1 MSSVVPKGRL
11 SAVVLIQ
18 TPLTLVTGQPPLAV
32 FSAVALIQAPLTLV
46 TGEVVAVSTAKA
58 LITTYSAEDS
68 KMTIGQYTPQT
79 ALGRVDFGMRAARAG
94 KDPMAELQT
103 LAMNDQLLRQREQE
117 MHMKSLE
124 AQTKQQEAALK
135 VQTDEATRLNGITA
149 GVQDYFSTNGKY
161 LSNLMNSGDQ
171 NGVENVLHSLSSSLN
186 ASPEEILNN
195 IPGGIGNLSAYASD
209 MEDQF
214 KYQSLHDEKSLS
226 DAALETQKSG
236 LTEGR
241 DIRGDARDVW
251 IAQKKADYDA
261 LIAQKKAD
269 YDAQIAQEDADYD
282 ARIARKVE
290 EQSIKDE
297 KAKTKASQLR
307 EDTITAGGK
316 FDAETVQ
323 KIYSRGMGD
332 KELTQA
338 TISAR
343 SVLTKLLLDKDITTK
358 EMKSKQIGGIKMES
372 LSLKF
377 GVALQKQ
384 YTKLVDA
391 DTFRWNSMTPGQW
404 RENPHL
410 RPLTPDEYRM
420 KALEHVVS
428 MTTLDGEP
436 QALKTKKLIKDQ
448 QIFANEMMRS
458 PDPVIVEEV
467 GVVMDLLFTTEPY
480 RRMSQALNEGRITQ
494 AQALKL
500 EEEMLQEILV
510 AKFYGNPVV
519 RGMVTGS
526 EFQKSKKSVRQIRNK
541 GR

>member
-1 MSSVVPKGRL
+1 M
-11 SAVVLIQ
+11 A
-18 TPLTLVTGQPPLAV
+18 
-32 FSAVALIQAPLTLV
+32 
-46 TGEVVAVSTAKA
+46 
-58 LITTYSAEDS
+58 
-68 KMTIGQYTPQT
+68 IGQYTPQT
-79 ALGRVDFGMRAARAG
+79 ALGRVDFGMRAASAG
-94 KDPMAELQT
+94 KDPMAALQT

-209 MEDQF
+209 MQDQF
-214 KYQSLHDEKSLS
+214 KYQSLHDEETLS
-226 DAALETQKSG
+226 DVYEAKVGSRLARQEA
-236 LTEGR
+236 
-241 DIRGDARDVW
+241 DHDARIAKEQSDYDARIAKEQSDYDAW
-251 IAQKKADYDA
+251 IAQKDADH
-261 LIAQKKAD
+261 
-269 YDAQIAQEDADYD
+269 DAQIAKKKADHDAQ
-282 ARIARKVE
+282 IARKVE

-410 RPLTPDEYRM
+410 RPLNPDEYRM

-458 PDPVIVEEV
+458 PDPVIVENVGQIWDILYKKPEV
-467 GVVMDLLFTTEPY
+467 QRLLRGVEEGKISREKADKMIEDTTK
-480 RRMSQALNEGRITQ
+480 Q
-494 AQALKL
+494 
-500 EEEMLQEILV
+500 MLIMEY
-510 AKFYGNPVV
+510 YGNPVV

-526 EFQKSKKSVRQIRNK
+526 EFQKRKKSKKSVSQIRNK

>member
-1 MSSVVPKGRL
+1 M
-11 SAVVLIQ
+11 A
-18 TPLTLVTGQPPLAV
+18 
-32 FSAVALIQAPLTLV
+32 
-46 TGEVVAVSTAKA
+46 
-58 LITTYSAEDS
+58 
-68 KMTIGQYTPQT
+68 IGQYTPQT

-195 IPGGIGNLSAYASD
+195 IPGGIGNLSAYASQIQ
-209 MEDQF
+209 ESATF
-214 KYQSLHDEKSLS
+214 GYKHDEKSVS
-226 DAALETQKSG
+226 DAALKTQQ
-236 LTEGR
+236 ENI
-241 DIRGDARDVW
+241 DIRGDARQASIDLIRDQENDEREAAINLKRDTKKLEQQAQIDLDRDTAKLNQEEK
-251 IAQKKADYDA
+251 IAQ
-261 LIAQKKAD
+261 
-269 YDAQIAQEDADYD
+269 
-282 ARIARKVE
+282 
-290 EQSIKDE
+290 
-297 KAKTKASQLR
+297 TKEVNSRLR
-307 EDTITAGGK
+307 EDIINMGGN
-316 FDAETVQ
+316 FSTETVAS
-323 KIYSRGMGD
+323 IYVRGMGT
-332 KELTQA
+332 EAVNESVTA
-338 TISAR
+338 AR
-343 SVLTKLLLDKDITTK
+343 SVLTKILGKSDLAAK
-358 EMKSKQIGGIKMES
+358 EMKNKQQGGVETDS
-372 LSLKF
+372 PSFKF
-377 GVALQKQ
+377 GVALQKE
-384 YTKLVDA
+384 YTKNVDA
-391 DTFRWNSMTPGQW
+391 DVRVWNSMTPTQKLLD
-404 RENPHL
+404 PSK
-410 RPLTPDEYRM
+410 RPLNPDEYRTA
-420 KALEHVVS
+420 ALEKVVS
-428 MTTLDGEP
+428 MTTLDGTP
-436 QALKTKKLIKDQ
+436 QAYVTKALEKDRK
-448 QIFANEMMRS
+448 IFANEMMRS

-526 EFQKSKKSVRQIRNK
+526 EFQKSKKSVSQIRNK

>member
-1 MSSVVPKGRL
+1 M
-11 SAVVLIQ
+11 A
-18 TPLTLVTGQPPLAV
+18 
-32 FSAVALIQAPLTLV
+32 
-46 TGEVVAVSTAKA
+46 
-58 LITTYSAEDS
+58 
-68 KMTIGQYTPQT
+68 IGQYTPQT

-269 YDAQIAQEDADYD
+269 YDAQIAKKKADHDAQ
-282 ARIARKVE
+282 IARKVE

-410 RPLTPDEYRM
+410 RPLNPDEYRM

-458 PDPVIVEEV
+458 PDPVIVENVGQIWDILYKKPEV
-467 GVVMDLLFTTEPY
+467 QRLLRGVEEGKISREKADKMIEDTTK
-480 RRMSQALNEGRITQ
+480 Q
-494 AQALKL
+494 
-500 EEEMLQEILV
+500 MLIMEY
-510 AKFYGNPVV
+510 YGNPVV

-526 EFQKSKKSVRQIRNK
+526 EFQKRKKSKKSVGSGNK
-541 GR
+541 RLYRGN

>member
-1 MSSVVPKGRL
+1 
-11 SAVVLIQ
+11 
-18 TPLTLVTGQPPLAV
+18 
-32 FSAVALIQAPLTLV
+32 
-46 TGEVVAVSTAKA
+46 
-58 LITTYSAEDS
+58 
-68 KMTIGQYTPQT
+68 MTIGQYTPQT

-124 AQTKQQEAALK
+124 AQTQQQEAALK

-195 IPGGIGNLSAYASD
+195 IPGGIGNLSAYASQIQ
-209 MEDQF
+209 ESATF
-214 KYQSLHDEKSLS
+214 GYKHDEKSVS
-226 DAALETQKSG
+226 DAALKTQQ
-236 LTEGR
+236 ENI
-241 DIRGDARDVW
+241 DIRGDARQASIDLIRDQENDEREAAINLKRDTKKLEQQAQIDLDRDTAKLNQEEK
-251 IAQKKADYDA
+251 IAQ
-261 LIAQKKAD
+261 
-269 YDAQIAQEDADYD
+269 
-282 ARIARKVE
+282 
-290 EQSIKDE
+290 
-297 KAKTKASQLR
+297 TKEVNSRLR
-307 EDTITAGGK
+307 EDIINMGGN
-316 FDAETVQ
+316 FSTETVAS
-323 KIYSRGMGD
+323 IYVRGMGT
-332 KELTQA
+332 EAVNESVTA
-338 TISAR
+338 AR
-343 SVLTKLLLDKDITTK
+343 SVLTKILGKSDLAAK
-358 EMKSKQIGGIKMES
+358 EMKNKQQGGVETDS
-372 LSLKF
+372 PSFKF
-377 GVALQKQ
+377 GVALQKE
-384 YTKLVDA
+384 YTKNVDA
-391 DTFRWNSMTPGQW
+391 DVRVWNSMTPTQKLLD
-404 RENPHL
+404 PSK
-410 RPLTPDEYRM
+410 RPLNPDEYRTA
-420 KALEHVVS
+420 ALEKVVS
-428 MTTLDGEP
+428 MTTLDGTP
-436 QALKTKKLIKDQ
+436 QAYVTKALEKDRK
-448 QIFANEMMRS
+448 IFANEMMRS

-526 EFQKSKKSVRQIRNK
+526 EFQKSKKSVSQIRNK

>member
-1 MSSVVPKGRL
+1 
-11 SAVVLIQ
+11 
-18 TPLTLVTGQPPLAV
+18 
-32 FSAVALIQAPLTLV
+32 
-46 TGEVVAVSTAKA
+46 
-58 LITTYSAEDS
+58 
-68 KMTIGQYTPQT
+68 MTIGQYTPQT
-79 ALGRVDFGMRAARAG
+79 ALGRVDFGMRAASAG
-94 KDPMAELQT
+94 KDPMAALQT
-103 LAMNDQLLRQREQE
+103 LAMNDQLLRKREQE

-226 DAALETQKSG
+226 DAELKTHQENI
-236 LTEGR
+236 
-241 DIRGDARDVW
+241 DIRGDARGAW

-261 LIAQKKAD
+261 RIAKEKADYDARIAQKKAD
-269 YDAQIAQEDADYD
+269 YDAWIAQKDADHD
-282 ARIARKVE
+282 AQIARKVE

-410 RPLTPDEYRM
+410 RPLNPDEYRM

-458 PDPVIVEEV
+458 PDPVIVENVGQIWDILYKKPEV
-467 GVVMDLLFTTEPY
+467 QRLLRGVEEGKISREKADKMIEDTTK
-480 RRMSQALNEGRITQ
+480 Q
-494 AQALKL
+494 
-500 EEEMLQEILV
+500 MLIMEY
-510 AKFYGNPVV
+510 YGNPVV

-526 EFQKSKKSVRQIRNK
+526 EFQKRKKSKKSVGSGNK
-541 GR
+541 RLYRGN